1 MMTPFFDDDVMM
13 MMKGLTPFFSSFDE
27 GPDPLFLPTARAT
40 KRRDERLDPFS
51 PGVFGLPA

>member
-40 KRRDERLDPFS
+40 K
-51 PGVFGLPA
+51 